1 VTRKTW
7 RIGIDFDNTLAK
19 YDAVFLQA
27 AHEAGFTNLTPA
39 DLKKDIR
46 DYLRD
51 QPEGDLIWQKMQAK
65 VYGRLMQ
72 DAEFFEGA
80 AKFIRHCI
88 AQNIKVFIVSHKT
101 ESAKHDSDGPNLR
114 EMATKWMKSHDFF
127 SEEGLGLEEDNV
139 YFEPTRIKKIS
150 RIRDLRCTH
159 FIDDLEEVFSEES
172 FPAEIKKIL
181 FTPEQASQDGS
192 SFPSYASWSDILE
205 AVFTDDIA
213 AIASDL
219 LSEPVQRVTPVEGG
233 GNNVLYR
240 IETTNDSFALKQYR
254 QNENDSRNRYTTET
268 SATCLMQEY
277 GIAHIPKFVVGDPAL
292 KVAIF
297 TWVSG
302 THITNPS
309 QENLT
314 QVFDF
319 IASLRHL
326 RAVAE
331 NNTDIQ
337 LASESCL
344 AINDIIDQTKG
355 RQAKLLT
362 VANPDIQTFLTQ
374 EFSPALSEIE
384 QWTKG
389 QARIHDI
396 DIKSKLPQ
404 NFRILSPSDFG
415 FHNALETENGEI
427 VFLDFEYFGWDDP
440 TKLIADF
447 ILHPGMSLS
456 DWAVTKVFDLSSSL
470 FTEYPAFRQKL
481 DLVIP
486 LYALRWC
493 MILLNKY
500 LHNYDQLKSEEIA
513 EQRLVQLGKA
523 RAMLATGLNYQRK
536 AT

>member
-1 VTRKTW
+1 VTRETW

-27 AHEAGFTNLTPA
+27 AHDAGFTNLSST
-39 DLKKDIR
+39 DLKIDIR
-46 DYLRD
+46 NYLRS
-51 QPEGDLIWQKMQAK
+51 QPKGDLIWQKMQAK
-65 VYGRLMQ
+65 VYGRLMH

-80 AKFIRHCI
+80 AKFIQRCT

-101 ESAKHDSDGPNLR
+101 ERAKHDFDGPNLR
-114 EMATKWMKSHDFF
+114 DMATEWMKAHDFF
-127 SEEGLGLEEDNV
+127 SEEGLGLKEGDI
-139 YFEPTRIKKIS
+139 YFEPTRAEKIS
-150 RIRDLRCTH
+150 RIQALGCTH
-159 FIDDLEEVFSEES
+159 FIDDLKEFFSEEN
-172 FPAEIKKIL
+172 FPPGIKKFL
-181 FTPEQASQDGS
+181 FTPGQPNQDGS
-192 SFPSYASWSDILE
+192 PFPSYASWSDIQD
-205 AVFTDDIA
+205 AVFADDIA
-213 AIASDL
+213 TIAAGL
-219 LSEPVQRVTPVEGG
+219 LSEPVQHVTPVEGG
-233 GNNVLYR
+233 GNNALYR
-240 IETTNDSFALKQYR
+240 IETAHGSFALKQYR
-254 QNENDSRNRYTTET
+254 RNKNDPRDRYKIET
-268 SATCLMQEY
+268 SATSLMQEN
-277 GIAHIPKFVVGDPAL
+277 GFAKIPKFIAGDPSL

-297 TWVSG
+297 AWISG
-302 THITNPS
+302 SHITNPS

-314 QVFDF
+314 QAFDF

-326 RAVAE
+326 NAAAKK
-331 NNTDIQ
+331 NTNIQ
-337 LASESCL
+337 LASEACL
-344 AINDIIDQTKG
+344 AVNDIINQTKG
-355 RQAKLLT
+355 RQVKLL
-362 VANPDIQTFLTQ
+362 AISDPNLQIFLTQ

-384 QWTKG
+384 QWTKD
-389 QARIHDI
+389 QARIYDI

-404 NFRILSPSDFG
+404 NFLILSPSDFG

-447 ILHPGMSLS
+447 ILHPGMNLS
-456 DWAVTKVFDLSSSL
+456 DWAVTQVFDLTSGL